1 MRLVASA
8 LPLVAAAVTSA
19 ALGCSGPVAAVAAS
33 PAWATMAAGQSLQL
47 RAMPEDGKGKT
58 LSSRV
63 IRGSSSDTSVAR
75 VDTSGLGTGV
85 AAGAATIPA
94 TREGKEGP
102 GAITLG

>member
-8 LPLVAAAVTSA
+8 LPLAAAAVTSA
-19 ALGCSGPVAAVAAS
+19 ALGCSSPVAAVAAS

-63 IRGSSSDTSVAR
+63 IRWSSSDTSVAQIGRASCRER
-75 VDTSGLGTGV
+75 V
-85 AAGAATIPA
+85 
-94 TREGKEGP
+94 
-102 GAITLG
+102 